1 VSDDAAGRRP
11 TADVTLA
18 SAEQQRKRQRRLLSF
33 FLESL
38 QEINDKVDKFERG
51 SSVAHNRDL
60 IEDSASQDAA

>member
-1 VSDDAAGRRP
+1 VSEDATGRRP

-33 FLESL
+33 FLESV
-38 QEINDKVDKFERG
+38 QEINNKVDKYERG
-51 SSVAHNRDL
+51 TNVAHNRDL